1 MAIKKKKVV
10 EKTIEEISPVEEA
23 KETAKPIATPKEE
36 VKQWTYDELIL
47 LPREEYLSVKQD
59 IRSGKAKIKI
69 D

>member
-10 EKTIEEISPVEEA
+10 EKTVEDIVESPVENTVKSVE
-23 KETAKPIATPKEE
+23 TPKEE

-69 D
+69 V